1 MCPPELSALRGHRSQ
16 VVFSGVDLE
25 CCSEQ
30 RTSSQ
35 MIKKKQTSSCGW
47 RPSVW
52 EGCVRKIG
60 LRGDFLILL
69 KNIKGNFKQERS
81 TLSIYT
87 KYKMRENGIK
97 FQQKSA

>member
-1 MCPPELSALRGHRSQ
+1 MGP
-16 VVFSGVDLE
+16 
-25 CCSEQ
+25 
-30 RTSSQ
+30 
-35 MIKKKQTSSCGW
+35 
-47 RPSVW
+47 
-52 EGCVRKIG
+52 
-60 LRGDFLILL
+60 RGDFLILL